1 MRSLKSLAVML
12 IVGATVAPV
21 TVTPAHATLLSVTG
35 PNSLKGSAAAIIAA
49 PGDVNDGAAF
59 NLGQQGFNE
68 VQDYL
73 LTTDL
78 AVDGGVIA
86 AGTVVSSHMIFLNNA
101 PGDRTLNEHEGVEW
115 TLDGNILGVMSDF
128 TGSSEI
134 ASSSFLGAPGTLYPL
149 ATFNA
154 RGMEVDDS
162 YSFLGSVITVNMR
175 IRQPGDWIRVVTTG
189 SAVPEPTSMLL
200 LGSGLV
206 GLMGA
211 RRARKSS

>member
-1 MRSLKSLAVML
+1 MRSLKSLALML
-12 IVGATVAPV
+12 FVGASVAP
-21 TVTPAHATLLSVTG
+21 ANATLLSVTG
-35 PNSLKGSAAAIIAA
+35 PNSLRGGAAAIIAA

-59 NLGQQGFNE
+59 NTAQQGFDE
-68 VQDYL
+68 VQNYL
-73 LTTDL
+73 LASDL

-101 PGDRTLNEHEGVEW
+101 PGDRTLNEHEGVDW

-128 TGSSEI
+128 TGSEEI
-134 ASSSFLGAPGTLYPL
+134 ASSSFLGAPGTLYPI

-154 RGMEVDDS
+154 RGMEIDDS
-162 YSFLGSVITVNMR
+162 YSYLGSVITVNMR
-175 IRQPGDWIRVVTTG
+175 IRQPGDWIRVITTG
-189 SAVPEPTSMLL
+189 SQVPEPASMVL
-200 LGSGLV
+200 LGSGLL

>member
-1 MRSLKSLAVML
+1 
-12 IVGATVAPV
+12 
-21 TVTPAHATLLSVTG
+21 
-35 PNSLKGSAAAIIAA
+35 
-49 PGDVNDGAAF
+49 
-59 NLGQQGFNE
+59 
-68 VQDYL
+68 
-73 LTTDL
+73 
-78 AVDGGVIA
+78 
-86 AGTVVSSHMIFLNNA
+86 MIFLNNA
-101 PGDRTLNEHEGVEW
+101 PGVRTLNEHEGVEW

-134 ASSSFLGAPGTLYPL
+134 ASSSFLGAPGTLYPV

-200 LGSGLV
+200 LGSGLI